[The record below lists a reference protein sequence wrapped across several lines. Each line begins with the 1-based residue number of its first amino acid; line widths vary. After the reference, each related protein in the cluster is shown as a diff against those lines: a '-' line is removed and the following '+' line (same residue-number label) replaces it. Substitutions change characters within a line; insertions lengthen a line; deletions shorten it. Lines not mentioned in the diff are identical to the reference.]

1 MAPDRG
7 DGDGAHAHEL
17 SANAVRDVSEVVCG
31 QDMPAQWQRYPLS
44 TQNEMMAGRMAIG
57 EASYKRIT
65 LARWADEGE
74 RWLRENIPAKD
85 LEFATSWDVDRLEIT
100 LDVYRVCPYQPIVGT
115 ARKRIFSVMEKAN
128 AFVSHLTVTK
138 ILLIS

>member
-1 MAPDRG
+1 MAPDRS
-7 DGDGAHAHEL
+7 DGGGAHAHEL
-17 SANAVRDVSEVVCG
+17 SANAVRDVQELVCG
-31 QDMPAQWQRYPLS
+31 DEMPAQWQRYSLS

-57 EASYKRIT
+57 TQSYKRIT

-85 LEFATSWDVDRLEIT
+85 LEFATSWDTDKLEIT
-100 LDVYRVCPYQPIVGT
+100 LDVYRSPKSPPG
-115 ARKRIFSVMEKAN
+115 RMERIFSVTEKAN

>member
-1 MAPDRG
+1 
-7 DGDGAHAHEL
+7 
-17 SANAVRDVSEVVCG
+17 
-31 QDMPAQWQRYPLS
+31 MPAQWQRYPLK
-44 TQNEMMAGRMAIG
+44 TQTEMMAGRMAIG

-85 LEFATSWDVDRLEIT
+85 LEFATSWDVDKLEIT
-100 LDVYRVCPYQPIVGT
+100 LNVYRCDPLPSPMPSTQKT
-115 ARKRIFSVMEKAN
+115 RIFSVTEKAN

>member
-1 MAPDRG
+1 
-7 DGDGAHAHEL
+7 
-17 SANAVRDVSEVVCG
+17 
-31 QDMPAQWQRYPLS
+31 MPAQWQRYPLV

>member
-1 MAPDRG
+1 MCG
-7 DGDGAHAHEL
+7 D
-17 SANAVRDVSEVVCG
+17 
-31 QDMPAQWQRYPLS
+31 DMPAQWQRYPLV

-85 LEFATSWDVDRLEIT
+85 LEFATSWDTDKLEIT
-100 LDVYRVCPYQPIVGT
+100 LDVYRLPKFLPG
-115 ARKRIFSVMEKAN
+115 RMERIFSVTEKAN

>member
-1 MAPDRG
+1 
-7 DGDGAHAHEL
+7 
-17 SANAVRDVSEVVCG
+17 
-31 QDMPAQWQRYPLS
+31 MPAQWQRYPLK
-44 TQNEMMAGRMAIG
+44 TQTEMMAGRMAIG

-85 LEFATSWDVDRLEIT
+85 LEYATTWDVDKLEIT
-100 LDVYRVCPYQPIVGT
+100 LNVYRRTPHQLLGQQKQV
-115 ARKRIFSVMEKAN
+115 RIFTVTEKAN

>member
-1 MAPDRG
+1 
-7 DGDGAHAHEL
+7 
-17 SANAVRDVSEVVCG
+17 
-31 QDMPAQWQRYPLS
+31 
-44 TQNEMMAGRMAIG
+44 MMAGRMAIG

-85 LEFATSWDVDRLEIT
+85 LGFTTSWDVDKLEIT
-100 LDVYRVCPYQPIVGT
+100 LDVYRKTGPVQQ
-115 ARKRIFSVMEKAN
+115 RIFQVTEKAN

>member
-1 MAPDRG
+1 VQELVRG
-7 DGDGAHAHEL
+7 D
-17 SANAVRDVSEVVCG
+17 
-31 QDMPAQWQRYPLS
+31 DMPAQWQRYPLV

-57 EASYKRIT
+57 EASFKRIT

-74 RWLRENIPAKD
+74 RWLREHIPAKD
-85 LEFATSWDVDRLEIT
+85 LEYQTSWDVDKLEIT
-100 LDVYRVCPYQPIVGT
+100 LSVYRKGIMQNPVREDKCV
-115 ARKRIFSVMEKAN
+115 FSVTEKAN